1 MTNLVVESRILN
13 LKTKHFLLNPPHLDE
28 LTAHSSN
35 CICLSYDPTGKY
47 FAIGSNDVLVSLWDA
62 KEYKP
67 IRTFSEL
74 SWPVRTLSFSHDARL
89 LAAASEDHFIDISL
103 VEPLPGQMM
112 WESFGGSSSQSQ
124 NSGQNYSNY
133 VNGRYRDR
141 FTLGESQHGEEYLIH
156 SNKYLANRKSSSSV
170 YKIETGLPTFSVA
183 WHPSRPILA
192 YWFWGFGSVF
202 FSKNNSFLICF
213 SLNKNSNQNPLPRLR
228 RIRQRRLP

>member
-1 MTNLVVESRILN
+1 
-13 LKTKHFLLNPPHLDE
+13 
-28 LTAHSSN
+28 
-35 CICLSYDPTGKY
+35 
-47 FAIGSNDVLVSLWDA
+47 
-62 KEYKP
+62 
-67 IRTFSEL
+67 
-74 SWPVRTLSFSHDARL
+74 
-89 LAAASEDHFIDISL
+89 
-103 VEPLPGQMM
+103 M

-213 SLNKNSNQNPLPRLR
+213 SLNKNSNQTPSHACDESDKEDSRSKSDNCLGNIRLFG
-228 RIRQRRLP
+228 IDF

>member
-1 MTNLVVESRILN
+1 
-13 LKTKHFLLNPPHLDE
+13 
-28 LTAHSSN
+28 
-35 CICLSYDPTGKY
+35 
-47 FAIGSNDVLVSLWDA
+47 
-62 KEYKP
+62 
-67 IRTFSEL
+67 
-74 SWPVRTLSFSHDARL
+74 
-89 LAAASEDHFIDISL
+89 
-103 VEPLPGQMM
+103 M

-192 YWFWGFGSVF
+192 YACDESDKEDSRSKSDNCLGNIRLFGIDF
-202 FSKNNSFLICF
+202 
-213 SLNKNSNQNPLPRLR
+213 
-228 RIRQRRLP
+228 